1 MERMTSHEAI
11 EELLGAYA
19 LDAVDPDEARQVEL
33 HLQTCPRCRE
43 EVRSHREVVGL
54 LANAGQEA
62 PAGLWDR
69 VVAGIHDPGAESPV
83 PALRVVRPPGSDA
96 GRNDARSGAGVL
108 RSRRVL

>member
-54 LANAGQEA
+54 LANAGHEA
-62 PAGLWDR
+62 PAGVWDR
-69 VVAGIHDPGAESPV
+69 VVAGIHDPAAESAV
-83 PALRVVRPPGSDA
+83 PILRAVRPGGGVA
-96 GRNDARSGAGVL
+96 ERSGA
-108 RSRRVL
+108 RSRAWALR